1 MFKFAFMVNVNVE
14 NKFVQEDS
22 DMPKTTM
29 GFFRTK
35 LAMFVLFDAAEIHK
49 ITFEYFFQLRKQ
61 IR

>member
-1 MFKFAFMVNVNVE
+1 MVNVNVE